1 MSPSSTTLR
10 EYWGCGIRL
19 IFRGGL
25 PKDPGYI

>member
-1 MSPSSTTLR
+1 MSPSSTTSR
-10 EYWGCGIRL
+10 ECWGCDIRP